1 MLTKGI
7 IIDRVGNDNHYL
19 VRIPILENA
28 NDVEHSIV
36 EATLAYTSGIVE
48 SFKPD
53 DVVVVGFE
61 NHSPD
66 SPIIVGKLFLQEDV
80 NEPRGFA
87 NLESLNVSKSVVLP
101 EDTTIAGQSLKNLPN
116 LLETLQ
122 IDEEVDVDS
131 KIAQALTP
139 SATGMSQTKAIDS
152 YTGATFTIGSDYQ
165 GIYIFTYGNCMIP
178 LILYGMQ
185 ESVDYKTS
193 AALLNSLGSYQ
204 VKVLTYRKEG
214 TTLKIFNKE
223 SFIPTGYV
231 AYLFKVKLY

>member
-19 VRIPILENA
+19 VRIPILEGA
-28 NDVEHSIV
+28 SDVEHSII

-66 SPIIVGKLFLQEDV
+66 NPIIVGKLFLQDDV

-101 EDTTIAGQSLKNLPN
+101 EDTIIAGQSLKNLPN

-122 IDEEVDVDS
+122 ISEEVDVDS

-139 SATGMSQTKAIDS
+139 SAIGMSQTKVVDS

-193 AALLNSLGSYQ
+193 AALLNSQGSYQ

-223 SFIPTGYV
+223 SFIPTGYI